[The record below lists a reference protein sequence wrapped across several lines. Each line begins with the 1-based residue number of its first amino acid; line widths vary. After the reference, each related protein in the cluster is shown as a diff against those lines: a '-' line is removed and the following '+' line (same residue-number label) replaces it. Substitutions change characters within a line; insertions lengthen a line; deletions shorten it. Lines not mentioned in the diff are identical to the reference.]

1 MDFSFSEEQQQLQ
14 DAITRFVQGD
24 YGFER
29 RHKIVKSAEGWS
41 REVWQGL
48 ADLGVL
54 AMNIPE
60 ADGGLGYGPVE
71 TLLAMQSVGPAMLCE
86 PLLDSAV
93 VATALVRDAGSPQQR
108 AELLPAM
115 GAGERIVVL
124 ANTEAA
130 GRGHPVWVQTS
141 AKKRGDAYLLNG
153 HKAVVSLAPAA
164 DELLVSA
171 RVSGDPG
178 DAQGVVLFRVAKG
191 SAGLTLKAFKTL
203 DGRRA
208 ADVVLTDVEVPAAAM
223 LGTPTPATTRTTAAI
238 DRALDIGL
246 AALCAEALG
255 VMEATVNA
263 TVEYLKTRQQF
274 GQPIGRFQA
283 LQHRTADML
292 LHLEQSRSMA
302 YLAAMNCQ
310 LDDDTQRL
318 KTLSAAKVVIGNACR
333 FIGQQSVQLHGGMG
347 MTEELNVS
355 HFFKRLMAI
364 ELSFGDTDTHLQ
376 RFAALTQRG
385 VPLAA

>member
-14 DAITRFVQGD
+14 DAISRFVQGD
-24 YGFER
+24 YAFER
-29 RHKIVKSAEGWS
+29 RNQIVKSAQGWS

-60 ADGGLGYGPVE
+60 ADGGLGYGPIE
-71 TLLAMQSVGPAMLCE
+71 TLLAMQSAGPALLCE
-86 PLLDSAV
+86 PLLDSGV
-93 VATALVRDAGSPQQR
+93 IATALVRDFAGAQQR
-108 AELLPAM
+108 AELLPAL
-115 GAGERIVVL
+115 GSGERIVVL
-124 ANTEAA
+124 AHFEPSARGEAA
-130 GRGHPVWVQTS
+130 WVEARATQS
-141 AKKRGDAYLLNG
+141 GDGVVLQG
-153 HKAVVSLAPAA
+153 HKAVVPLAPAA

-171 RVSGDPG
+171 RDAGAPG
-178 DAQGVVLFRVAKG
+178 DAQGVSLFRVPRG
-191 SAGLTLKAFKTL
+191 TAGLELKAYPTL

-208 ADVVLTDVEVPAAAM
+208 AEVILRDVRLPAAARVGVAGAA
-223 LGTPTPATTRTTAAI
+223 LPAI
-238 DRALDIGL
+238 DRALGIGL

-255 VMEATVNA
+255 VMEATVAA

-292 LHLEQSRSMA
+292 MHLEQSRSMA

-310 LDDDTQRL
+310 LADDLQRR

-333 FIGQQSVQLHGGMG
+333 FIGQQAVQLHGGMG

-355 HFFKRLMAI
+355 HFFKRLLAI
-364 ELSFGDTDTHLQ
+364 ELTLGDTDTHLQ
-376 RFAALTQRG
+376 RFAELTQRD
-385 VPLAA
+385 VLLAA

>member
-29 RHKIVKSAEGWS
+29 RNKIVKSPEGWS

-60 ADGGLGYGPVE
+60 ADGGLGYGPIE
-71 TLLAMQSVGPAMLCE
+71 TLLAMQSAGPALLCE
-86 PLLDSAV
+86 PLLESAV
-93 VATALVRDAGSPQQR
+93 IATALVRDFGSPEQK
-108 AELLPAM
+108 ADLLPAL
-115 GAGERIVVL
+115 GSGERIAVL
-124 ANTEAA
+124 AHAEAG
-130 GRGHPVWVQTS
+130 GRGEPVWVEAR
-141 AKKRGDAYLLNG
+141 AKKTADGYVLHGR
-153 HKAVVSLAPAA
+153 KAVVAHAEAA

-171 RVSGDPG
+171 RLDGQPG
-178 DAQGVVLFRVAKG
+178 DVHGVALFRVVKG
-191 SAGLTLKAFKTL
+191 TPGLELKGYPTL

-208 ADVVLTDVEVPAAAM
+208 AEVMLHDVNVPASALLGAAAVSAQ
-223 LGTPTPATTRTTAAI
+223 PAI
-238 DRALDIGL
+238 DRALDVGL
-246 AALCAEALG
+246 AAVCAEALG

-263 TVEYLKTRQQF
+263 TIEYLKTRQQF

-302 YLAAMNCQ
+302 YLAAMNC
-310 LDDDTQRL
+310 LLADDTQRR

-347 MTEELNVS
+347 MTDELNVS
-355 HFFKRLMAI
+355 HWFKRLMAI

-376 RFAALTQRG
+376 RFAELTQRD

>member
-29 RHKIVKSAEGWS
+29 RNKILKSAEGWS

-60 ADGGLGYGPVE
+60 ADGGLGYGPIE
-71 TLLAMQSVGPAMLCE
+71 TLLAMQSAGPALLCE

-93 VATALVRDAGSPQQR
+93 IATTLVRDFASPEQR

-115 GAGERIVVL
+115 GGGERIVVL
-124 ANTEAA
+124 AHGEAA
-130 GRGHPVWVQTS
+130 GRGQPVWVETS
-141 AKKRGDAYLLNG
+141 AKKSGDGYVLNG
-153 HKAVVSLAPAA
+153 QKAVVSLAPAA

-171 RVSGDPG
+171 RVSGQPG
-178 DAQGVVLFRVAKG
+178 DANGVALFRLAPG
-191 SAGLTLKAFKTL
+191 TPGLTLKAFKTL

-208 ADVVLTDVEVPAAAM
+208 ADLVLVDVKVPASSLLGAPAAS
-223 LGTPTPATTRTTAAI
+223 ATAAI

-246 AALCAEALG
+246 AAVCAEALG
-255 VMEATVNA
+255 VMEATVDA
-263 TVEYLKTRQQF
+263 TIEYLKTRQQF

-302 YLAAMNCQ
+302 YLAAMHCNVA
-310 LDDDTQRL
+310 DDTQRR

-333 FIGQQSVQLHGGMG
+333 FIGQQAVQLHGGMG
-347 MTEELNVS
+347 MTDELNVS

-364 ELSFGDTDTHLQ
+364 ELGFGDTDTHIQ
-376 RFAALTQRG
+376 RFAALTQRDI
-385 VPLAA
+385 PLAA